1 MIMENYEGHLQG
13 PREMRVR
20 NAHLAA
26 ITFGYSMSVRFA
38 FIGANFYI
46 GSIFI
51 SRYQLKT

>member
-1 MIMENYEGHLQG
+1 METYESHLEG
-13 PREMRVR
+13 PKQMRVR

-26 ITFGYSMSVRFA
+26 IAFGYSMSIRFI

-51 SRYQLKT
+51 NRYNLRT